1 MQLQVTTG
9 VPDSAYVYV
18 LDVFVKRQK
27 AQLAERVTSNLGK
40 KQQARLWWR
49 PVASL
54 GVAARDF
61 DLLRLI
67 AAFPPSSTAFMDTPE
82 TPAASSADAPW
93 NPQYVAI
100 AILIVVVPVVLWRRR
115 GGSSEDDNYETDET
129 GRRRKIMHGDL

>member
-1 MQLQVTTG
+1 MQSYCAPNERPTVYT
-9 VPDSAYVYV
+9 YVFF
-18 LDVFVKRQK
+18 DVFVEEAK
-27 AQLAERVTSNLGK
+27 AQLAGRVTSNLGK
-40 KQQARLWWR
+40 AWLARLWWR

-67 AAFPPSSTAFMDTPE
+67 AAFPTGSTACMDTPE
-82 TPAASSADAPW
+82 TPEAPADAPW

-115 GGSSEDDNYETDET
+115 GGSSEDDNYETDES